1 MTLMR
6 RIGFRKAA
14 EHGHANAQYNLGVHY
29 RDGKGVK
36 QNDAIALAWFE
47 KAAVQGDSAAQSSV
61 GGFYAVGRG
70 CRKDYAKA
78 YFWLRL
84 ATELMPEPSPTG
96 VNVQAMAKLRDA
108 VGGKLRPAQLVDEE
122 ERAQLWFAMHS
133 TQP

>member
-1 MTLMR
+1 M
-6 RIGFRKAA
+6 
-14 EHGHANAQYNLGVHY
+14 HY

-47 KAAVQGDSAAQSSV
+47 KAAVQGDPAAQSSV

-84 ATELMPEPSPTG
+84 ATALMPEPSPTG
-96 VNVQAMAKLRDA
+96 VNVPAMEKLRNAVGAKLRP
-108 VGGKLRPAQLVDEE
+108 VQFVEEE

-133 TQP
+133 TKP